1 MKRITLD
8 GKMIGVLQNKTIG
21 YFNSVTP
28 DSPFSNFYQPQK
40 PLELYW
46 ANGRLDYVKQKN
58 AKTLKFDSVE
68 QVFAY
73 GKAVTMGDKASAFKI
88 IHTHTNKPS
97 TFKYLG
103 RQVKNFDPAKW
114 DKAAG
119 KWMKLGMLA
128 KFSQDD
134 FAKRAL
140 IKTEGYKLGE
150 CNPYDKKWGLGVN
163 INSNF
168 DQALGQNKQGQLLM
182 LVRDELQRK
191 GQLTK
196 QKAVQYQGDSTKF
209 NLENKKVHGAIHPAR
224 TVNNVVNMNKES
236 SIDNFASKKEKGNV
250 FSNLKVPASSV
261 TTYETIQQPDVV
273 NRKSNNFSFR

>member
-1 MKRITLD
+1 MKQITLD
-8 GKMIGVLQNKTIG
+8 GKTIGVLQNETIG
-21 YFNSVTP
+21 YFNSATP

-73 GKAVTMGDKASAFKI
+73 GKAVTMGDKASALKI
-88 IHTHTNKPS
+88 IHTHTNNPS

-114 DKAAG
+114 DKAASR
-119 KWMKLGMLA
+119 WMKLGMLA
-128 KFSQDD
+128 KFTQDD
-134 FAKRAL
+134 FAKHAL

-168 DQALGQNKQGQLLM
+168 DQALGQNKQGRLLM

-196 QKAVQYQGDSTKF
+196 QKAVQYRGDSTKSDPA
-209 NLENKKVHGAIHPAR
+209 NEKAHGAIHPAR
-224 TVNNVVNMNKES
+224 TVNNVANMNKES

-250 FSNLKVPASSV
+250 FSNLKVPASNA
-261 TTYETIQQPDVV
+261 TTYEMIQQPDVV
-273 NRKSNNFSFR
+273 NKKSNKFSFR